1 MIAGSHVNWKVWTT
15 RGLIWVSALCLMT
28 LVIIAVFACRKYHVI
43 RRLKKNRSVEDDS
56 AEIYPSSAGEEYD
69 MWEDPPD
76 SPAFQ
81 VSPRGGRVDG
91 RKPNKAEVLPLLFAA
106 SDASNRDQM

>member
-1 MIAGSHVNWKVWTT
+1 MSDVNWKVWTT
-15 RGLIWVSALCLMT
+15 RGLIWVSVLCFMT
-28 LVIIAVFACRKYHVI
+28 LSIIAVFACRKYHLL
-43 RRLKKNRSVEDDS
+43 RRLKKNHSTGDDS
-56 AEIYPSSAGEEYD
+56 TELYPSSAGEEYD

-81 VSPRGGRVDG
+81 ASPRGCRVDGG

-106 SDASNRDQM
+106 SDAPPRDQI